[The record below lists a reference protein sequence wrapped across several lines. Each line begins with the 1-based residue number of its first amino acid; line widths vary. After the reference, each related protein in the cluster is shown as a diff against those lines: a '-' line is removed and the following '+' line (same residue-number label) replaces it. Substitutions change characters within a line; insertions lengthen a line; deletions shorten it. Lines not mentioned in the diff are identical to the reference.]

1 MAAPERAPDRVI
13 RRASARVQLDGAELD
28 LHYRVAGAGPP
39 LFLLH
44 PSPLDS
50 GFMVPLMQRLAH
62 RATLIAPDTPGFG
75 DSDALPHSSRD
86 LTGCVRAIAALR
98 RSLGLGQVGVY
109 GSATGAQVAAKWA
122 RTEPEALAGVM
133 LDNAAAFDDT
143 ERKRILTGYL
153 PDVVPSADG
162 SHLARAW
169 QAAHDATLFF
179 PWQFPH
185 ARNRIAPGLGSAEAM
200 HVTASGYL
208 RAGPAYEAVYR
219 AAFEHERV
227 ENLLAVSIPLV
238 VLRWQ
243 GSILARWSQA
253 LDVPDWGRNVTMAHC
268 GASVEERWACLEA
281 HLGRILPEVSVSAH
295 DLCLDTGRMCH
306 ADTGFGQVRYT
317 LGEAAPP
324 ARLLLPSP
332 GASTA
337 AVAPFLGTGDVVV
350 DLPGHG
356 GSSLPRTPTLSACVE
371 AVRRVASALGKPR
384 LDVAGVGVS
393 ELVARTAANADRRLS
408 HAVIDAPGYRGT
420 PPDLA
425 PEESGA
431 HLFRGWQWLRAGFLA
446 RNEPPPEPAR
456 LTAML
461 LDLIDSRAAHA
472 ILDHEPDPAPPAL
485 GLRPGN
491 AP

>member
-1 MAAPERAPDRVI
+1 M
-13 RRASARVQLDGAELD
+13 
-28 LHYRVAGAGPP
+28 HYRVAGTGPP

-50 GFMVPLMQRLAH
+50 GFMAPLMQRLAP

-75 DSDALPHSSRD
+75 DSDPLPHSSRD

-98 RSLGLGQVGVY
+98 RSLGVGRVGVY
-109 GSATGAQVAAKWA
+109 GSATGAQLAAKWA
-122 RTEPEALAGVM
+122 RAEPEALSGVM
-133 LDNAAAFDDT
+133 LDNAAAFEDA
-143 ERKRILTGYL
+143 ERKRIMTGYL
-153 PDVVPSADG
+153 PDVTPSADG

-185 ARNRIAPGLGSAEAM
+185 AHNRIAPGLGSPEAM

-208 RAGPAYEAVYR
+208 RAGPNYEAVYR

-227 ENLLAVSIPLV
+227 QNLLAVSIPLV

-243 GSILARWSQA
+243 GSILARWGDA
-253 LDVPDWGRNVTMAHC
+253 LDTPDWGQNVTMAHC
-268 GASVEERWACLEA
+268 GASLEERWACLEA
-281 HLGRILPEVSVSAH
+281 HLGAILPRTSVAAH
-295 DLCLDTGRMCH
+295 DLCLDTGRMRH
-306 ADTGFGQVRYT
+306 ADTSFGQVRYT
-317 LGEAAPP
+317 LGEAAPT

-332 GASTA
+332 GASRA
-337 AVAPFLGTGDVVV
+337 AVAPYLAAGDALV

-356 GSSLPRTPTLSACVE
+356 GSSLPQTPTLSACVE
-371 AVRRVASALGKPR
+371 AVRRVASALGEPR

-393 ELVARTAANADRRLS
+393 ELVARAAANADRRLF

-431 HLFRGWQWLRAGFLA
+431 HLFRGWQWLRAGSLA
-446 RNEPPPEPAR
+446 RNESPPEPAR
-456 LTAML
+456 LTDML
-461 LDLIDSRAAHA
+461 LDLLDSRAAHA
-472 ILDHEPDPAPPAL
+472 ILDPVPDAAPPAL
-485 GLRPGN
+485 GVRPGN
-491 AP
+491 VP